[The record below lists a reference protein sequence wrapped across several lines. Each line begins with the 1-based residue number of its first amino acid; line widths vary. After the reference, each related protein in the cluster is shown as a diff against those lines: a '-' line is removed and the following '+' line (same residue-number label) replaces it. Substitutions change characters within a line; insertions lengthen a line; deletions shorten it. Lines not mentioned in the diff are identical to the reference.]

1 MSTLFWLKLIRADRG
16 LTQQELADKIGIT
29 REQINHYEN
38 GRVTPQAL
46 NKYKIAQA
54 LGFDVELWEQ
64 NKKEV

>member
-46 NKYKIAQA
+46 NKYKIAKA
-54 LGFDVELWEQ
+54 LDFDVELWEQ
-64 NKKEV
+64 NEKEG

>member
-1 MSTLFWLKLIRADRG
+1 MSTLFWLKLIRNERG

-54 LGFDVELWEQ
+54 LDFDVSLWYE
-64 NKKEV
+64 NEK